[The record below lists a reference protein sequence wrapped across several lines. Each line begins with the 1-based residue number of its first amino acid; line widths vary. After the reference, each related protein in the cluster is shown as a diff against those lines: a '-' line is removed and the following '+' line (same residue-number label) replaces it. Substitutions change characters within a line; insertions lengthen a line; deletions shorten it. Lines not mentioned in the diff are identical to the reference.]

1 MGLAAEHLAELLDAA
16 LDGRGPALLP
26 IPADVPEPRRR
37 VLLETMRP
45 TSVRTPEGVAALAD
59 GVPVADGTA
68 LVIATSGS
76 TGRPKG
82 VELGSAA
89 LLASVRA
96 ATARIGARPGEPW
109 LCVLPTAH
117 ISGLQV
123 LLRARLLDAPVLH
136 RPFDA
141 AAVAAAA
148 AHRPHVS
155 LVPTQLRR
163 LLDAGADL
171 SPFRTVLLGGA
182 AADAGLLTAARTAG
196 ARVVTTYGMSETCGG
211 CVYDGVPLDG
221 VAVDLDEEGRV
232 LLSGPVLFHGY
243 RLRPDLTDRHL
254 VERDGRRWFRT
265 SDLGVWEEGRLRVRG
280 RADDVINTGGHK
292 VVAAEVAALLTRLD
306 AVAEA
311 AVVGRPDPEWGQ
323 RVTAVV
329 VPADPAAPPTLEQ
342 IRDWV
347 GAHLP
352 RYAAPRELDLRAELP
367 LLPSGKPDL
376 RRLSRA

>member
-1 MGLAAEHLAELLDAA
+1 
-16 LDGRGPALLP
+16 

-45 TSVRTPEGVAALAD
+45 TGVRTPEGVAALAD
-59 GVPVADGTA
+59 GLPVADDTA

-96 ATARIGARPGEPW
+96 AAARIGARPGEPW
-109 LCVLPTAH
+109 LCLLPTAP

-136 RPFDA
+136 RPFNA

-182 AADAGLLTAARTAG
+182 AADAGLLAAARKAG
-196 ARVVTTYGMSETCGG
+196 ARVVTTYGMSETCG
-211 CVYDGVPLDG
+211 
-221 VAVDLDEEGRV
+221 
-232 LLSGPVLFHGY
+232 
-243 RLRPDLTDRHL
+243 
-254 VERDGRRWFRT
+254 
-265 SDLGVWEEGRLRVRG
+265 
-280 RADDVINTGGHK
+280 
-292 VVAAEVAALLTRLD
+292 
-306 AVAEA
+306 
-311 AVVGRPDPEWGQ
+311 
-323 RVTAVV
+323 
-329 VPADPAAPPTLEQ
+329 
-342 IRDWV
+342 
-347 GAHLP
+347 
-352 RYAAPRELDLRAELP
+352 
-367 LLPSGKPDL
+367 
-376 RRLSRA
+376 